1 MSQPPATRPS
11 RLAGRVAVVS
21 PHLDDGVLSLG
32 AAIADASSRG
42 AEVRIVTVFAY
53 DPQASGPA
61 AAWDAACG
69 FQSAA
74 DAARARRAEDAESC
88 ARVGAEPVWLPF
100 ADDEYGE
107 PVGDEELWAAI
118 EPQLAGADAVLVPG
132 FPLAVRDHQ
141 RVSRLVLERLP
152 ESTAV
157 GLYVEQPY
165 ASWRLMS
172 FGGRAGAPGM
182 SPRRGIAN
190 TARLALAPRR
200 RRASQRPSVPASLGA
215 LVPEPVHWEAVP
227 HGARAGVAKRR
238 AIRAHRSQVRG
249 FGPLVLTRIWVYERA
264 WGGEAVAWLSAGQ
277 RRSAAGRTP

>member
-1 MSQPPATRPS
+1 MSQSPATRPS
-11 RLAGRVAVVS
+11 RLNGRVAVLS

-32 AAIADASSRG
+32 AAIAEASSGG

-53 DPQASGPA
+53 DPQANGSAG
-61 AAWDAACG
+61 AWDAACG
-69 FQSAA
+69 FHSAA
-74 DAARARRAEDAESC
+74 EAAQARRAEDAESC

-100 ADDEYGE
+100 ADEEYGE
-107 PVGDEELWAAI
+107 PVGDDELWAAI
-118 EPQLAGADAVLVPG
+118 EPRLTGADAVLVPG
-132 FPLAVRDHQ
+132 FPLAVGDHQ

-152 ESTAV
+152 HSMTV

-182 SPRRGIAN
+182 SPRRGVGN
-190 TARLALAPRR
+190 TVRLALAPGSRP
-200 RRASQRPSVPASLGA
+200 ASQRPSVPASLGA
-215 LVPEPVHWEAVP
+215 LVPEPVHWDAVP

-264 WGGEAVAWLSAGQ
+264 WGGEAVAWLSAGP